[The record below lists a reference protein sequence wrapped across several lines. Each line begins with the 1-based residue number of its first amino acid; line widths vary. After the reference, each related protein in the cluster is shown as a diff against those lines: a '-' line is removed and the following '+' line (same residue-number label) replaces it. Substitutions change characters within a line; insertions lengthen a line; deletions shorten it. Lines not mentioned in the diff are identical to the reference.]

1 MVEMALKGSGKEKV
15 TESFQSRI
23 AGYSYRKKKKDFRID
38 SINVKQIKYLNIKE
52 SVACRL

>member
-23 AGYSYRKKKKDFRID
+23 AGYSYRKKKKI
-38 SINVKQIKYLNIKE
+38 SEQTALM
-52 SVACRL
+52 

>member
-23 AGYSYRKKKKDFRID
+23 AGYSYRKKKDFRID